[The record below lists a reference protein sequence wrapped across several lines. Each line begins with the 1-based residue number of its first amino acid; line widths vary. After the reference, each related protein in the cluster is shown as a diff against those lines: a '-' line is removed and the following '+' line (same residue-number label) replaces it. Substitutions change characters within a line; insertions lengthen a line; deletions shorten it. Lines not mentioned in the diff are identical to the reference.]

1 VLDDYKEGQALF
13 YNMASNAILNN
24 KVSHA
29 YLFVSS
35 SSKDINIIKA
45 FAKSLICPS
54 NKFSKSNCGNC
65 NICFNIDNDN
75 YPELKIIKPDGMWIK
90 KEQLSDLKN
99 DFNNKKVL
107 GNKRVYII
115 LECEKLNKYAANSI
129 LKFLEEPEDD
139 IIAILV
145 TSNINMVID
154 TIKSRC
160 QIINLVKNNKK
171 IDDFKNVSDVIN
183 FIKVLEEKKEKTIIY
198 EKDLWLKKFKDR
210 SENILAFET
219 MIYFYNQVLLYK
231 TIGKMQCFF
240 EYEEMIKKLDLK
252 VEDIILR
259 LEVLIKARDL
269 IKYNLNINL
278 LLDKVIIFFGGFYEN
293 SWSDS

>member
-129 LKFLEEPEDD
+129 LKFLEEPQEGV
-139 IIAILV
+139 IAILI
-145 TSNINMVID
+145 TSNMYQLLE
-154 TIKSRC
+154 TIISRC
-160 QIINLVKNNKK
+160 QIISLNGQADIEKNAKTLIK
-171 IDDFKNVSDVIN
+171 IGKILTEDDESFEKFTNDENNVEKIN
-183 FIKVLEEKKEKTIIY
+183 AILKFIDYYENNHKKVLLHLNEY
-198 EKDLWLKKFKDR
+198 WFKYFNDK
-210 SENILAFET
+210 ENISKAL
-219 MIYFYNQVLLYK
+219 MIIIYFYKDVLNYK
-231 TIGKMQCFF
+231 SPIQYRIG
-240 EYEEMIKKLDLK
+240 
-252 VEDIILR
+252 
-259 LEVLIKARDL
+259 
-269 IKYNLNINL
+269 L
-278 LLDKVIIFFGGFYEN
+278 L
-293 SWSDS
+293 